1 MKKSIA
7 LLLAALMLMAVLTG
21 CGGSSKPAE
30 EAPAAEAP
38 AEAPA
43 AEAPAAE
50 APAEAPAAE
59 APAAAE
65 PFVWPTK
72 QLEIVV
78 PYNAGG
84 DTDFYART
92 FGRYLADELGIN
104 VIITNMPGANGSVAH
119 EEVANSAPD
128 GSRCLFFHD
137 SMLTNKATGIADFA
151 YETLTPCAAVVDD
164 NTYIMAVNSSSKYY
178 TLDDVVND
186 AKARPG
192 DFLYASQ
199 AGGYSYYLG
208 RVFEEDFGVDFNI
221 VDVGGGTDRNQA
233 LLAGK
238 IDCNV
243 NPYGVMKAYIDSGDF
258 RVIAT
263 LSEERNE
270 LFPDVPTAKEQGY
283 EWYGHR
289 YYFLSFPGN
298 TDPAIVGAMEQALK
312 NCCENEACIK
322 DCVDAYCIVPHFY
335 GTAELMAHL
344 EEALAEFCAHP
355 ELVTG

>member
-1 MKKSIA
+1 MKKRLS
-7 LLLAALMLMAVLTG
+7 LLLAVIMVMALLTA
-21 CGGSSKPAE
+21 CGGSKAETPAAT
-30 EAPAAEAP
+30 EAPA

-50 APAEAPAAE
+50 APAAEAPAAE
-59 APAAAE
+59 E

-78 PYNAGG
+78 PYAAGG

-92 FGRYLADELGIN
+92 FGRYLADELGVN

-137 SMLTNKATGIADFA
+137 SMLTNFATGIADFS
-151 YETLTPCAAVVDD
+151 YETLTPCAAVIDD
-164 NTYIMAVNSSSKYY
+164 NTYIMAVNSKSEYY

-208 RVFEEDFGVDFNI
+208 RVFEEKFGVDFNI

-270 LFPDVPTAKEQGY
+270 LFPDVATSKEQGY
-283 EWYGHR
+283 EWYGSR

-298 TDPAIVGAMEQALK
+298 TDPAIVAAMEQALK

-322 DCVDAYCIVPHFY
+322 DCIDAYCTIPQFF
-335 GTAELMAHL
+335 GTEALLAHL
-344 EEALAEFCAHP
+344 AEAQAEFVAHP
-355 ELVTG
+355 DLVTG